1 MRVAILKREVRT
13 RPACGRELVRLLECG
28 HEQIQK
34 PGGNASKALF
44 AHCGEPHPAAMPK
57 SKERGQRP

>member
-1 MRVAILKREVRT
+1 MVAILKREVRR
-13 RPACGRELVRLLECG
+13 RPAQGPEIVRKLECG

-44 AHCGEPHPAAMPK
+44 AHCGEQHPAAPK
-57 SKERGQRP
+57 SKERRPRP